1 MTKIDTDI
9 SNIFDKFINY
19 GLHTFLFPSLMEHP
33 NREIRMNI
41 FLKSIN
47 VNLSYRVIRAYY
59 ASSAAQLVLD
69 QYSYCDDLVK
79 IKIKHNMESGVETF
93 YSRIF
98 FYCCTPFDSLYK
110 KDDL

>member
-19 GLHTFLFPSLMEHP
+19 GLRTFFFPSLMEHP
-33 NREIRMNI
+33 NREIRLNI

-47 VNLSYRVIRAYY
+47 VNLSYRLIRAYY
-59 ASSAAQLVLD
+59 ASYAAQLALD
-69 QYSYCDDLVK
+69 QYSDCDDLVK
-79 IKIKHNMESGVETF
+79 IKIKHNMESGVEKF

-98 FYCCTPFDSLYK
+98 FYCCRPFDPL
-110 KDDL
+110 